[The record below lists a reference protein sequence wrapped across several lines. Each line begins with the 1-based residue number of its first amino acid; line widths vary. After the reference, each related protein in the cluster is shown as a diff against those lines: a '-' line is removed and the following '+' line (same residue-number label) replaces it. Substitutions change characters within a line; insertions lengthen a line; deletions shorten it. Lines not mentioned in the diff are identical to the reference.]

1 MSGHSGPPGSRRPR
15 SRRSGELARL
25 FVAVQPPAP
34 ALTHLAEAVAGL
46 HAIAARARAT
56 PVERWHV
63 TVAFL
68 GDVPVDRLD
77 DAAGAV
83 AAGAAAGGPVEL
95 VVRGGGRF
103 GRGRSS
109 VLWAGVHGATDTD
122 EKAFSEVAR
131 GLRRFLRRARLPYD
145 DRPFRPHLTL
155 AYPGDRIDREL
166 LGADVAALA
175 GYAGPAWT
183 ADRVTLFRS
192 YLGPHPRHEPVGGW
206 PLGA

>member
-1 MSGHSGPPGSRRPR
+1 MTGPAGARRPR
-15 SRRSGELARL
+15 SRKAGEQARL
-25 FVAVQPPAP
+25 FVAVQPAEEV
-34 ALTHLAEAVAGL
+34 LRHLADAVGEL
-46 HAIAARARAT
+46 HAVRARARAT

-83 AAGAAAGGPVEL
+83 AAGAAVGGPVEL
-95 VVRGGGRF
+95 VIRGGGRF

-109 VLWAGVHGATDTD
+109 VLWAGVHGATDGA
-122 EKAFSEVAR
+122 EKAFSDLAR
-131 GLRRFLRRARLPYD
+131 GQRRCLRRARLPYD

-166 LGADVAALA
+166 LHDDVTALA

-183 ADRVTLFRS
+183 VERLILFRS

-206 PLGA
+206 PLGG

>member
-1 MSGHSGPPGSRRPR
+1 MA
-15 SRRSGELARL
+15 EQARL
-25 FVAVQPPAP
+25 FVAVQPPVA
-34 ALTHLAEAVAGL
+34 ALNHLAGAVRRL
-46 HAIAARARAT
+46 HTIAARARAT
-56 PVERWHV
+56 PLERWHV

-68 GDVPVDRLD
+68 GDVPVDRLE
-77 DAAGAV
+77 DAAAAV
-83 AAGAAAGGPVEL
+83 AAVAASVDGTAAARPPEL

-109 VLWAGVHGATDTD
+109 VLWAGVHGVTDTD
-122 EKAFSEVAR
+122 DAAFAALAR
-131 GLRRFLRRARLPYD
+131 GLRRALRRARLPYD

-155 AYPGDRIDREL
+155 AYPGDRLDAEL
-166 LGADVAALA
+166 LREDVAALS

-206 PLGA
+206 PLGG

>member
-1 MSGHSGPPGSRRPR
+1 VSRPGGARRPR
-15 SRRSGELARL
+15 SRRVGEVARL

-34 ALTHLAEAVAGL
+34 VLAHLAEAVGGL

-83 AAGAAAGGPVEL
+83 AAGAVAAGPADL
-95 VVRGGGRF
+95 LVRGGGKF

-109 VLWAGVHGATDTD
+109 VLWAGVHGVADRD
-122 EKAFSEVAR
+122 DKAFTEVAWR
-131 GLRRFLRRARLPYD
+131 QRRFLRRARLPYD

-155 AYPGDRIDREL
+155 AYPGDRLDPEL
-166 LGADVAALA
+166 LRADVAALA

>member
-1 MSGHSGPPGSRRPR
+1 VA
-15 SRRSGELARL
+15 EQARL
-25 FVAVQPPAP
+25 FVAVQPPAA
-34 ALTHLAEAVAGL
+34 ALDHLAGAVGRL

-68 GDVPVDRLD
+68 GDVPVDRVD
-77 DAAGAV
+77 DAAAAV
-83 AAGAAAGGPVEL
+83 AGAAASVDGAAAGGPLEL

-109 VLWAGVHGATDTD
+109 VLWAGIHGVTDTD
-122 EKAFSEVAR
+122 DAAFAALAR
-131 GLRRFLRRARLPYD
+131 GLRRALRRARLPYD

-155 AYPGDRIDREL
+155 AYPGDRLDAEL
-166 LGADVAALA
+166 LRDDVAALA

-192 YLGPHPRHEPVGGW
+192 FLGPHPRHEPVGGW
-206 PLGA
+206 PLGG

>member
-1 MSGHSGPPGSRRPR
+1 V
-15 SRRSGELARL
+15 ELARL
-25 FVAVQPPAP
+25 FVAVQPPAE
-34 ALTHLAEAVAGL
+34 ALEHLAAAVGEL
-46 HAIAARARAT
+46 HAIRARARAT

-63 TVAFL
+63 TVAFV

-83 AAGAAAGGPVEL
+83 AAGAAAGGPAEL
-95 VVRGGGRF
+95 AVRGGGRF

-122 EKAFSEVAR
+122 EKTFSEVAR
-131 GLRRFLRRARLPYD
+131 WQRRMLRRARLPYD

-155 AYPGDRIDREL
+155 AYPGDRIDGEL
-166 LGADVAALA
+166 LRADVAALA

-183 ADRVTLFRS
+183 ADRITLFRS
-192 YLGPHPRHEPVGGW
+192 YLGPRPRHEPLGGW

>member
-1 MSGHSGPPGSRRPR
+1 MA
-15 SRRSGELARL
+15 EQARL
-25 FVAVQPPAP
+25 FVAVQPPA
-34 ALTHLAEAVAGL
+34 AVLDHLAGAVGRL
-46 HAIAARARAT
+46 HTIAARARAT

-77 DAAGAV
+77 DAAAAV
-83 AAGAAAGGPVEL
+83 AAGAAAGGPPEL

-109 VLWAGVHGATDTD
+109 VLWAGVHGVTDTD
-122 EKAFSEVAR
+122 DAAFAALAR
-131 GLRRFLRRARLPYD
+131 GLRRALRRARLPYD

-155 AYPGDRIDREL
+155 AYPGDRLDAEL
-166 LGADVAALA
+166 LRDDVAALA

-206 PLGA
+206 PLGG